1 MLSSTGLSFMRILGL
16 DVGEK
21 WIGVAMSDPSGTL
34 ASPLTRIN
42 ATDLETTIE
51 AICLLAS
58 QHEVARIVSGMP
70 YSLDGSLGPQARRVE
85 GFLQKLSQRLDVPI
99 ETWDERYSTL
109 DAQQRMIDA
118 GVKKERIRER
128 IDAAAAAIILQEYLD
143 NMRSP

>member
-1 MLSSTGLSFMRILGL
+1 MRILGL

-99 ETWDERYSTL
+99 ETWDERYSTI

-118 GVKKERIRER
+118 GVKKEGIRER

>member
-1 MLSSTGLSFMRILGL
+1 MRILGL

-34 ASPLTRIN
+34 ASPLTRIS

-99 ETWDERYSTL
+99 ETWDERYSTI